1 MYNTDDDLIKEAERL
16 ENTSKIEIRNKNY
29 DNAVSMLLEAK
40 DIYTRLGLTGQVG
53 IILKEIVRIKNIKRE
68 DVKPDSKVV
77 EIKKEDVKTDSKIID
92 ISPPIEKP
100 IKMEVTGKEAL
111 ESKGNDLLEEAR
123 KLALNDE
130 LDEALKLYNEA
141 YDVFKRINYN
151 YECKQIL
158 WQINE
163 IREYQKWNQ
172 SRKAKGLKV
181 PVKDIIS
188 LAAAQRRR
196 LRIQEHLQEEKQL
209 KTLKEEE
216 VKPEIKVKKEPKSYK
231 LFEQIS
237 EKDRLEEEQKK
248 AEKNLLQK
256 QKEQRTQVIK
266 ERMGKLRQLK
276 EQKSEE
282 ESFRKTAEEHLGIAK
297 GLVQKRDYEQAKLY
311 YEKAIEIFSKLGWL
325 DQVKVLRQEV
335 WNIDRYK
342 KEYEHKREL
351 ELIAK
356 QKAKDEFEKRVE
368 SISIEQKKYQEKA
381 LERMRALPPEVK
393 VKLEKIELIRKKAD
407 KEESMNNFSRVLER
421 YKYILELYLSIPNDV
436 LDLTE
441 EISNIKQKL
450 SELETK
456 L

>member
-1 MYNTDDDLIKEAERL
+1 MHNTDDDLIKEAERL

-29 DNAVSMLLEAK
+29 DNAISMLLEAK

-53 IILKEIVRIKNIKRE
+53 IILKEIVRIKNIKKE
-68 DVKPDSKVV
+68 DVKLDSKVV
-77 EIKKEDVKTDSKIID
+77 D
-92 ISPPIEKP
+92 ISPPVEEPAEEPIEEP
-100 IKMEVTGKEAL
+100 IKMEVTGKDAL
-111 ESKGNDLLEEAR
+111 ESKGNNLLEEAR
-123 KLALNDE
+123 YLTLNEE

-163 IREYQKWNQ
+163 IKEYQKWNQ

-196 LRIQEHLQEEKQL
+196 LRIQEELKEGKQL
-209 KTLKEEE
+209 KTLQEEE
-216 VKPEIKVKKEPKSYK
+216 VKPEIKVKKESKSYK
-231 LFEQIS
+231 LFDQLS
-237 EKDRLEEEQKK
+237 EKERFEEEQKK
-248 AEKNLLQK
+248 AEKDLLQK
-256 QKEQRTQVIK
+256 QKEQRSQVIK

-276 EQKSEE
+276 EQKSKE
-282 ESFRKTAEEHLGIAK
+282 ESFLRTAEEHLDIAK
-297 GLVQKRDYEQAKLY
+297 NLVQKRDYEQAKLY
-311 YEKAIEIFSKLGWL
+311 YEKAIEIFAKLGWSN
-325 DQVKVLRQEV
+325 QVKVLRQEL

-351 ELIAK
+351 ELITK
-356 QKAKDEFEKRVE
+356 QKVKDEFEKRVKT
-368 SISIEQKKYQEKA
+368 ISIEQKKYHEKA
-381 LERMRALPPEVK
+381 LEKMRALPPEIIA
-393 VKLEKIELIRKKAD
+393 KLEKIELIRKKAD
-407 KEESMNNFSRVLER
+407 KEESLNNFSRVLNR
-421 YKYILELYLSIPNDV
+421 YKYILELYSSIPGDA
-436 LDLTE
+436 LDLAE
-441 EISNIKQKL
+441 EISLIKQKI